1 MHVHAGTKP
10 FGLSNARCGLTF
22 FHFTWNLQPAES
34 SLIFSRR
41 NRVTFFQD
49 HPEISRDRE
58 SLLPENLGRSEDRI
72 HFSKNPLLV
81 ENYIRVASKQFLLLS
96 SHLSSKASSWTK
108 CTTRLFRSFFLSLNP
123 VTNAFIMILRPK
135 KTHERRVAFSIHA
148 HPTIERRNCHF
159 LSENLLSRYLI
170 KGRNGSLNILF
181 SRILNSREVYSRR
194 R

>member
-10 FGLSNARCGLTF
+10 FGLSNARYGLTF

-81 ENYIRVASKQFLLLS
+81 IFP
-96 SHLSSKASSWTK
+96 SSKIIYESPVNSFFFSRPIFLRKHRVEQSVQRVCFDRFFSLLIPWR
-108 CTTRLFRSFFLSLNP
+108 TRLLWSWD
-123 VTNAFIMILRPK
+123 
-135 KTHERRVAFSIHA
+135 
-148 HPTIERRNCHF
+148 
-159 LSENLLSRYLI
+159 
-170 KGRNGSLNILF
+170 
-181 SRILNSREVYSRR
+181 RR
-194 R
+194 RRMKDA